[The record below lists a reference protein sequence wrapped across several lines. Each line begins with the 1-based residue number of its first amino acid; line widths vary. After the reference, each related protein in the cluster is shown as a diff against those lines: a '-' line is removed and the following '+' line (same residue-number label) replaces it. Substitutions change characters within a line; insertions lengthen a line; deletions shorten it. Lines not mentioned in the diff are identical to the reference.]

1 MVHNIVSRTNVMM
14 QKLDLKASK
23 QCGVQLKLKADAAVL
38 DCKLKFL
45 WVSEL
50 KFKLQEGVS
59 ADLAY
64 WELGK
69 IWLQVLLECT
79 ISALC

>member
-1 MVHNIVSRTNVMM
+1 MM
-14 QKLDLKASK
+14 RKLDLKASI
-23 QCGVQLKLKADAAVL
+23 QCGVQLKLKADTAVL

-59 ADLAY
+59 ADLAD

-69 IWLQVLLECT
+69 KPDFKFYWNAQSLLYDK
-79 ISALC
+79 